1 MIMVNVPGTLWNQ
14 MVISLDNTKGREITK
29 VANQS
34 MNKKTVRIIHAVR
47 IIQKTAPERTIDY

>member
-1 MIMVNVPGTLWNQ
+1 